1 MDAADRRALSTAG
14 LVAPAVL
21 AVAAFL
27 YLPIAASGLLA
38 VLDYHPATQTFRFA
52 GLANIAAVLGG
63 DAFGRAAWNTLVYC
77 LVLVPAQ
84 VLVPLALALGLREI
98 AGSRTA
104 PVYYACLFAPT
115 LVSFSV
121 AGAVWLPLLNPINGV
136 LNEMLTALGLPP
148 SRWHT
153 DARAALWVVSLV
165 AFWKTFGLNLVL
177 WYAALMTIPKEQ
189 IEAARI
195 DGAGFFRRV
204 RDIDIPLASP
214 TAFFILV
221 TTVFTTL
228 DDIVG
233 IIDVLTGGGP
243 FERTTNLPYL
253 LWQRGLVFF
262 QFGQASVIALVTI
275 AIVAIL
281 TWVQFRFVERRVTYA

>member
-1 MDAADRRALSTAG
+1 MRGAHGGSLQTAG
-14 LVAPAVL
+14 LVAPAFF
-21 AVAAFL
+21 AVAVFL

-38 VLDYHPATQTFRFA
+38 VLDYHPATRAFSYA
-52 GLANIAAVLGG
+52 GLANIEAVWR
-63 DAFGRAAWNTLVYC
+63 DPAFRVAAWNTLVYC

-84 VLVPLALALGLREI
+84 VVVPLLLALGLREI
-98 AGSRTA
+98 AGSRLA

-136 LNEMLTALGLPP
+136 LNEMLIAIGLPP

-153 DARAALWVVSLV
+153 DARAALWVVCV
-165 AFWKTFGLNLVL
+165 VTFWKTFGLNLVL
-177 WYAALMTIPKEQ
+177 WYAALMTIPREQ

-253 LWQRGLVFF
+253 LWQKGLVFF
-262 QFGQASVIALVTI
+262 QFGQASVVALVTI
-275 AIVAIL
+275 AIVALL
-281 TWVQFRFVERRVTYA
+281 TFVQFRFVERRVTYA

>member
-1 MDAADRRALSTAG
+1 MHAAPGRGFETAG
-14 LVAPAVL
+14 LVFPAVF

-38 VLDYHPATQTFRFA
+38 VLDYHPASRSFSFA
-52 GLANIAAVLGG
+52 GLSSFVAVFQ
-63 DAFGRAAWNTLVYC
+63 DEAFRLAAWNSLVYC

-98 AGSRTA
+98 AGSRLA
-104 PVYYACLFAPT
+104 PVYYCCLFAPT

-136 LNEMLTALGLPP
+136 LNEILLSFGLST

-153 DARAALWVVSLV
+153 DARAAIWVVSAV
-165 AFWKTFGLNLVL
+165 TFWKTFGLNLVL

-233 IIDVLTGGGP
+233 VIDVLTAGGP
-243 FERTTNLPYL
+243 FDRTTNLPYL
-253 LWQRGLVFF
+253 LWQKGLVFF
-262 QFGQASVIALVTI
+262 QFGQASVVALVTI
-275 AIVAIL
+275 ALVALL
-281 TWVQFRFVERRVTYA
+281 TFVQFRYVERKVTYA